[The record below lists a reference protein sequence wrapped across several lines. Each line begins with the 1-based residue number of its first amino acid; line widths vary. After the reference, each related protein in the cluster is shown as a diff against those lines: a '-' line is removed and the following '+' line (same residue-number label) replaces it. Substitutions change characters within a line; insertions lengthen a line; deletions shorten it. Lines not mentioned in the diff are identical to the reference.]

1 MRHQVPW
8 ERSFPLSLRWR
19 LPGARRTRRD
29 AIAALRR
36 QRVVMHLL
44 QQRLDLVE
52 LAFDRLDAL
61 GHADELGAARQI
73 HRQQIFL
80 HQLAELPLRAR
91 GNAAGLVHHLREF
104 RRCHRL
110 VGEGIESLLHLAHHR
125 LPDHGRVVA
134 LVGHSALP
142 PHQFR
147 ALAALPLVCTI
158 RHRCRGSVNR
168 AAAPA
173 SKAFCAASNRGIE
186 VPDRDTSR
194 GLPVTMLAHQ
204 PPQIA
209 HANGIDIC
217 YEIFG
222 DANAEPLLLI
232 MGLGAQM
239 IHWDDE
245 FCRQLAAR
253 GFRVIRFDNRDI
265 GKSGRL
271 SGGKRLT
278 PLELLKLRFLK
289 IPVAAPYQLLDMAKD
304 TTGLMD
310 VLGIKSAHLVGAS
323 MGGMIAQ
330 EIAISFPQRVRS
342 LTSIMSTTGNPKIPP
357 PTREAS
363 AMLMA
368 PPPATKEEYFE
379 RFAKTWKVLRVGS
392 FPEDEAL
399 DRSRA
404 ERTFE
409 RGLNPA
415 GVGRQLR
422 AILASGSR
430 KQRLASVTASTLVI
444 HGTVD
449 PLVRPEGGKDTAA
462 SIPGAKLLM
471 IEGMGHALPIPM
483 WPEIIDAIDKH
494 AHGATAQAA

>member
-1 MRHQVPW
+1 V
-8 ERSFPLSLRWR
+8 
-19 LPGARRTRRD
+19 
-29 AIAALRR
+29 
-36 QRVVMHLL
+36 
-44 QQRLDLVE
+44 
-52 LAFDRLDAL
+52 
-61 GHADELGAARQI
+61 
-73 HRQQIFL
+73 
-80 HQLAELPLRAR
+80 
-91 GNAAGLVHHLREF
+91 NA
-104 RRCHRL
+104 
-110 VGEGIESLLHLAHHR
+110 
-125 LPDHGRVVA
+125 
-134 LVGHSALP
+134 
-142 PHQFR
+142 
-147 ALAALPLVCTI
+147 T
-158 RHRCRGSVNR
+158 
-168 AAAPA
+168 
-173 SKAFCAASNRGIE
+173 
-186 VPDRDTSR
+186 
-194 GLPVTMLAHQ
+194 AHQ

-209 HANGIDIC
+209 RANGIDLC

-222 DANAEPLLLI
+222 DACAESMLLI

-239 IHWDDE
+239 IHWDDD

-265 GKSGRL
+265 GKSSHL

-278 PLELLKLRFLK
+278 PVELLKLRFLK
-289 IPVAAPYQLLDMAKD
+289 IPVAAPYRIIDMAKD
-304 TTGLMD
+304 TVGLMD

-342 LTSIMSTTGNPKIPP
+342 LTSIMSTTGNPKVPP

-368 PPPATKEEYFE
+368 PPATTREEYLA
-379 RFAKTWKVLRVGS
+379 RFAQTWKVLRVGS
-392 FPEDEAL
+392 FPEDEAR
-399 DRSRA
+399 DRFRA

-430 KQRLASVTASTLVI
+430 KERLHQVRAPTLVI

-483 WPEIIDAIDKH
+483 WPQIIDAIDKH
-494 AHGATAQAA
+494 AHAASAKAMH